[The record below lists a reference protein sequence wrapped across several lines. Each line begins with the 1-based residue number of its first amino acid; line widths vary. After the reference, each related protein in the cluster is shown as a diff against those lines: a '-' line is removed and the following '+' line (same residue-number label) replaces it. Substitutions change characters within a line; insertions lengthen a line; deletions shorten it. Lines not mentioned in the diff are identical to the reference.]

1 MTMNKLKKLSKMS
14 KMKKMK
20 NKKKMRKKL
29 FSEKGFVMKSRVVEI
44 FKEVKRSD
52 SLWRFACGNVYFLK
66 YF

>member
-52 SLWRFACGNVYFLK
+52 SL
-66 YF
+66 

>member
-14 KMKKMK
+14 KMK

-52 SLWRFACGNVYFLK
+52 SL
-66 YF
+66 